1 MCFCSRHYCKMRMCN
16 KNTTCFNLLFL
27 WSHVHSLPSC
37 KQYAHNEHLTFT
49 LTKSFLSDFVNLKSD
64 NYFNH
69 QDIDIGLG
77 LGICYLTPL
86 STIFQLYRGSQF
98 YWWRKPEY
106 LTKTINLWQITD
118 KLYHIMFHRVQTGM
132 STDFEVAG
140 ENWKV
145 AGKLMHPLRP
155 GFWGPFKAPRS
166 SGINGAKS
174 CILGL
179 SWHLISLLKL
189 HFFVLFFSYF
199 QQLFNYFWLY
209 CGSDSGTSICW
220 LQRCIKILF
229 LQCNLTWK
237 IEQLTYYE
245 CSLIQ
250 HGDENDSEGCS
261 CIRETFIIL

>member
-16 KNTTCFNLLFL
+16 KNTPCFNLLFL

-37 KQYAHNEHLTFT
+37 KQYEHLTFT
-49 LTKSFLSDFVNLKSD
+49 LTKSFLSDFANLKSD

-98 YWWRKPEY
+98 YWWRKPECP
-106 LTKTINLWQITD
+106 TKTINLSQIID
-118 KLYHIMFHRVQTGM
+118 Y
-132 STDFEVAG
+132 
-140 ENWKV
+140 
-145 AGKLMHPLRP
+145 PLRP

-166 SGINGAKS
+166 SGINGEKS

-199 QQLFNYFWLY
+199 QQLFK
-209 CGSDSGTSICW
+209 
-220 LQRCIKILF
+220 IKDPF
-229 LQCNLTWK
+229 LL
-237 IEQLTYYE
+237 L
-245 CSLIQ
+245 L
-250 HGDENDSEGCS
+250 
-261 CIRETFIIL
+261 IILWQWFRHFNLLTTKMY

>member
-1 MCFCSRHYCKMRMCN
+1 MLFNSTFNNISVISWQSVLLMEETGVPDENHQPVANHWQTLSHNVSSSTNRDVNRFWGSRRK
-16 KNTTCFNLLFL
+16 
-27 WSHVHSLPSC
+27 
-37 KQYAHNEHLTFT
+37 
-49 LTKSFLSDFVNLKSD
+49 LKSSR
-64 NYFNH
+64 
-69 QDIDIGLG
+69 QIDAPFTAGVLG
-77 LGICYLTPL
+77 A
-86 STIFQLYRGSQF
+86 
-98 YWWRKPEY
+98 
-106 LTKTINLWQITD
+106 
-118 KLYHIMFHRVQTGM
+118 VQG
-132 STDFEVAG
+132 
-140 ENWKV
+140 
-145 AGKLMHPLRP
+145 
-155 GFWGPFKAPRS
+155 

-261 CIRETFIIL
+261 CIRETFIIS